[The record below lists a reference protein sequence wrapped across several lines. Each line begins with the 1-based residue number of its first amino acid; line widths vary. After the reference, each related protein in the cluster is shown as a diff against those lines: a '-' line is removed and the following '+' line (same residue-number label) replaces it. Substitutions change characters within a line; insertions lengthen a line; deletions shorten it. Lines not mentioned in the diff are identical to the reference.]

1 MQRGWIGLMVG
12 SLLLAGCGQAGR
24 LASAPEARL
33 QAKSFQ
39 NLTVQEAKAAI
50 ESDASLIVVDVR
62 EAGEYQGGH
71 IAKAVQHPVGQV
83 ANWSK
88 TLDKDARILCVCRV
102 GNRSSLAAAKLVDY
116 GFTNVSSMTGGMT
129 AWTAAGYPV
138 VTGQR

>member
-1 MQRGWIGLMVG
+1 MQRGLAGLIVG

-24 LASAPEARL
+24 LTSAPVARV

-39 NLTVQEAKAAI
+39 NVTVQEAKAAI

-62 EAGEYQGGH
+62 EAAEFEGGH
-71 IAKAVQHPVGQV
+71 IAKALLRPVGQV

-88 TLDKDARILCVCRV
+88 TLDKDARILCVCRS
-102 GNRSSLAAAKLVDY
+102 GHRSSLAAAKLVEY
-116 GFTNVSSMTGGMT
+116 GFTHVASMTGGMT
-129 AWTAAGYPV
+129 AWTAAGFPV